1 MPLAL
6 FLKFHESMGIASSDN
21 HRNPT
26 EAIAARASPCFR
38 GQPFFSNVA
47 IEAEGKDED
56 ECDWYGKVFAFVSFE
71 TWNPENLVYERF
83 ELALAEYYE
92 DVTDAVDAA
101 SPFPILEKHG
111 AWGLVDIKNVLR
123 QVQVLPDFVYGTRF
137 ILNTHTIYEIIVF

>member
-1 MPLAL
+1 M
-6 FLKFHESMGIASSDN
+6 
-21 HRNPT
+21 
-26 EAIAARASPCFR
+26 
-38 GQPFFSNVA
+38 
-47 IEAEGKDED
+47 
-56 ECDWYGKVFAFVSFE
+56 
-71 TWNPENLVYERF
+71 YERF

-137 ILNTHTIYEIIVF
+137 ILNTHTIYEIIVFWNWFALCTFNYSIHAWYHFIGLDAY